1 MSNGRSERRA
11 KRPAIVTLAKGQ
23 YLDATLTVAPEC
35 QDAAPIIT
43 ELPNMNDKSLSSQLG
58 HVDHGLPGSYGRVDL
73 RESTRQQD
81 KVALKRYMLE
91 QTFVGDKGGLEQYMT
106 AVISIIGNEP
116 LIDFEEQL
124 AKFEYDGAPGIC
136 ESNVSGRWLNGDTQ
150 ILPTYYMGLILLS
163 TFSPLA
169 LLELK
174 AEMQRYR
181 EANVFAIV
189 GLPIDAN
196 IAESMTSALAGFG
209 DDAHFVQMVHG
220 GEETPVC
227 QKFAD
232 AASHYVESTL
242 TAMTYPG
249 LVNVDQ
255 ADAITI
261 FSSGKFTRIIRYEA
275 ATASDLLHV
284 GYTKLESNDHEVGVI
299 AALFAPSSLRLRDIH
314 DVMNLVKARRTSDRS
329 MVIFAASGSKHRRQY
344 VLYVATCG

>member
-1 MSNGRSERRA
+1 MSNGRSERRLN
-11 KRPAIVTLAKGQ
+11 RPAIVTLANGH

-35 QDAAPIIT
+35 HDAAPIIT
-43 ELPNMNDKSLSSQLG
+43 GVPSMNDEFLSSQHWQADQELS
-58 HVDHGLPGSYGRVDL
+58 GSCGRVDL
-73 RESTRQQD
+73 RESTKQQD
-81 KVALKRYMLE
+81 KVPLKRYMLE
-91 QTFVGDKGGLEQYMT
+91 QTFVGDNGGLEQYVT

-136 ESNVSGRWLNGDTQ
+136 ESNVSGRWLNGDAQ
-150 ILPTYYMGLILLS
+150 ILPTYNMGLILLS
-163 TFSPLA
+163 TFSPVA
-169 LLELK
+169 LIELK

-189 GLPIDAN
+189 GLPIDAT
-196 IAESMTSALAGFG
+196 IADSMTSALADFR

-232 AASHYVESTL
+232 AASHYVESTI

-261 FSSGKFTRIIRYEA
+261 LSSGKFTRVLRYEA
-275 ATASDLLHV
+275 ATSSDLLRV
-284 GYTKLESNDHEVGVI
+284 GYTRLEPDDREVGVI
-299 AALFAPSSLRLRDIH
+299 TALFAPPSIRLRDVY
-314 DVMNLVKARRTSDRS
+314 DAMNLIRARKRNDRNTR
-329 MVIFAASGSKHRRQY
+329 IFAASGATSRDRY
-344 VLYVATCG
+344 VLYVSTCV